1 MYLANNTLL
10 QGGKYKIVGHI
21 SSGGFGNTYEGVHT
35 MMDTRVAI
43 KEFFPKMFCNRDEN
57 TSHIT
62 VATQSNKE
70 LVDKLRKKFIE
81 EAKAI
86 FKMNHPNIVKVHDI
100 FEENDTAYYVM
111 DYIDGKSLGDIVK
124 QRGPLP
130 EAEAVGYIRQ
140 VADALKYVHSL
151 NRLHL
156 DIKPGNVM
164 VDATGHAM
172 LIDFGASK
180 HYDMESGENT
190 STLMG
195 VNTKG
200 YAPVEQST
208 QSFTKFSPA
217 TDIYALGAT
226 LYKLLTGITPPD
238 ANLLMAK
245 EETLAPLPS
254 CISKSTHNAVLKAM
268 TQIRAQRPQTI
279 DVFLGLLDSK
289 ITNSFDDEVTMCEE
303 TEKARQAEEKCHL
316 TEEEKLKEDESRRAA
331 EEEARRKAE
340 EEQKRK
346 AEEQKRNT
354 AKKSSSKNAW
364 LWIVI
369 GVIAVV
375 GIIFGVN
382 SNGNSS
388 DSGNSKQSG
397 VTVQSGNN
405 TLSQQIFSKTYT
417 ANGVSFDMMMVKAGT
432 FTMSATSEMKDPDS
446 NEKPT
451 HQVTLTNDY
460 YIGKTE
466 VTQALWKAVMGNNP
480 SNFKGDNLPVE
491 KVSWDDCQNFISKL
505 NSLTG
510 QNFRLPTEAE
520 WEFAAR
526 GGNNS
531 NHYQYS
537 GSNELGDVAWY
548 DGNSGDKTHVVA
560 TKQPNE
566 LGLYDMSGNVLEW
579 CSDWF
584 GNYSTSSLTN
594 PTGLNSGSYRVIRG
608 GSRGCSAGRCRSSY
622 RDYGAPGYG
631 FGDLGLR
638 LVLVP

>member
-1 MYLANNTLL
+1 M
-10 QGGKYKIVGHI
+10 
-21 SSGGFGNTYEGVHT
+21 
-35 MMDTRVAI
+35 
-43 KEFFPKMFCNRDEN
+43 
-57 TSHIT
+57 
-62 VATQSNKE
+62 
-70 LVDKLRKKFIE
+70 
-81 EAKAI
+81 
-86 FKMNHPNIVKVHDI
+86 
-100 FEENDTAYYVM
+100 
-111 DYIDGKSLGDIVK
+111 
-124 QRGPLP
+124 
-130 EAEAVGYIRQ
+130 
-140 VADALKYVHSL
+140 
-151 NRLHL
+151 
-156 DIKPGNVM
+156 
-164 VDATGHAM
+164 
-172 LIDFGASK
+172 
-180 HYDMESGENT
+180 
-190 STLMG
+190 
-195 VNTKG
+195 
-200 YAPVEQST
+200 
-208 QSFTKFSPA
+208 
-217 TDIYALGAT
+217 
-226 LYKLLTGITPPD
+226 YKLLTGITPPD

-268 TQIRAQRPQTI
+268 TQIRADRPQTI

-289 ITNSFDDEVTMCEE
+289 ITNSFDDEVTVCEE
-303 TEKARQAEEKCHL
+303 TEKARQAEEKRRL
-316 TEEEKLKEDESRRAA
+316 AEEQKLKEDEARRAA

-346 AEEQKRNT
+346 AEEQKSNT
-354 AKKSSSKNAW
+354 AKKSSSKNAG

-375 GIIFGVN
+375 GIIIGVN

-397 VTVQSGNN
+397 GVIQSGNN
-405 TLSQQIFSKTYT
+405 TLSQHIFSKTYT
-417 ANGVSFDMMMVKAGT
+417 ANGVSFDMMMVKAGI
-432 FTMSATSEMKDPDS
+432 FTMGATSEMKDPYPG
-446 NEKPT
+446 EKPT

-480 SNFKGDNLPVE
+480 SYFKGDNLPVE
-491 KVSWDDCQNFISKL
+491 CVSWDDCQEFISKL

-548 DGNSGDKTHVVA
+548 DGNSGDNTHAVA

-579 CSDWF
+579 CSDWD
-584 GNYSTSSLTN
+584 GDYSSSSQTN
-594 PTGLNSGSYRVIRG
+594 PTGPNSGSYRVSRG
-608 GSRGCSAGRCRSSY
+608 GSRRSLARRCRSSD
-622 RDYGAPGYG
+622 RLSFTPDSS
-631 FGDLGLR
+631 DDRLGLR

>member
-1 MYLANNTLL
+1 MYLADNTLL

-43 KEFFPKMFCNRDEN
+43 KEFFPKMFCNGDEN

-62 VATQSNKE
+62 VATQSNRE
-70 LVDKLRKKFIE
+70 LVEKLRKKFIE

-100 FEENDTAYYVM
+100 FEENGTAYYVM

-124 QRGPLP
+124 QRGALP
-130 EAEAVGYIRQ
+130 EADAVGYIRQ

-164 VDATGHAM
+164 VDANGHAM

-245 EETLAPLPS
+245 EETLTPLS
-254 CISKSTHNAVLKAM
+254 GSISLSTRNAVLKAM
-268 TQIRAQRPQTI
+268 TLIRADRPQTV
-279 DVFLGLLDSK
+279 DAFLALLDSK
-289 ITNSFDDEVTMCEE
+289 IADSTDEEATVCEE
-303 TEKARQAEEKCHL
+303 EEKARQAEEARHQAEEQKRK
-316 TEEEKLKEDESRRAA
+316 EEEARRAA

-340 EEQKRK
+340 EERKRMEEEENARK
-346 AEEQKRNT
+346 AAQK
-354 AKKSSSKNAW
+354 AGSKNVW
-364 LWIVI
+364 LWGVI

-375 GIIFGVN
+375 GVIIGVN
-382 SNGNSS
+382 S
-388 DSGNSKQSG
+388 
-397 VTVQSGNN
+397 
-405 TLSQQIFSKTYT
+405 SQQISSKTYT
-417 ANGVSFDMMMVKAGT
+417 ANGVSFDMMMVEAGT
-432 FTMSATSEMKDPDS
+432 FTMGATSEMKDPYDD
-446 NEKPT
+446 EKPT
-451 HQVTLTNDY
+451 HKVTITNDY
-460 YIGKTE
+460 YLGKTE

-491 KVSWDDCQNFISKL
+491 NVSWNDCQKFISKL
-505 NSLTG
+505 NSMTG

-537 GSNELGDVAWY
+537 GSNKLGDVAWY
-548 DGNSGDKTHVVA
+548 DGNSGSKTHAVA
-560 TKQPNE
+560 TKLPNE
-566 LGLYDMSGNVLEW
+566 LGLYDMSGNVCEW
-579 CSDWF
+579 CSDWYD
-584 GNYSTSSLTN
+584 NYSSSSQTN
-594 PTGLNSGSYRVIRG
+594 PIGPSSGSNRVARG
-608 GSRGCSAGRCRSSY
+608 GSWYLDAEDCRSSI
-622 RDYGAPGYG
+622 RDSSSPVLSVYA
-631 FGDLGLR
+631 LGLR

>member
-1 MYLANNTLL
+1 MQTLLQNSLL
-10 QGGKYKIVGHI
+10 QGGKYKIVRHI

-43 KEFFPKMFCNRDEN
+43 KEFFPKVFCNRDEN
-57 TSHIT
+57 TSHIK
-62 VATQSNKE
+62 VATQSNRD
-70 LVDKLRKKFIE
+70 LVEKLRKKFIE

-86 FKMNHPNIVKVHDI
+86 FKMNHSNIVKVYDI
-100 FEENDTAYYVM
+100 FEENGTAYYVM
-111 DYIDGKSLGDIVK
+111 DYIDGNSLADMVN
-124 QRGPLP
+124 QRGALP
-130 EAEAVGYIRQ
+130 EVEAVDYIRQ

-164 VDATGHAM
+164 VDAKGHAV

-245 EETLAPLPS
+245 EETLEPLPRS
-254 CISKSTHNAVLKAM
+254 NSMSTRNAVLKAM
-268 TQIRAQRPQTI
+268 TQIRAERPQTV
-279 DVFLGLLDSK
+279 DAFLALLDSR
-289 ITNSFDDEVTMCEE
+289 IAYSIDDEETICDVEE
-303 TEKARQAEEKCHL
+303 QAYKA
-316 TEEEKLKEDESRRAA
+316 
-331 EEEARRKAE
+331 EEARRQAVEVRKIKKAE
-340 EEQKRK
+340 EKT
-346 AEEQKRNT
+346 RNI
-354 AKKSSSKNAW
+354 AKKSGSKKAW
-364 LWIVI
+364 IWSLV

-375 GIIFGVN
+375 GIIIGVN
-382 SNGNSS
+382 SNGDIS
-388 DSGNSKQSG
+388 DSISSKQSG
-397 VTVQSGNN
+397 GAIQSGTNASYSDGVLN
-405 TLSQQIFSKTYT
+405 IDSVTYE
-417 ANGVSFDMMMVKAGT
+417 MVKVQAGT
-432 FTMSATSEMKDPDS
+432 FTMGATPEMKDPGDG
-446 NEKPT
+446 EKPT

-466 VTQALWKAVMGNNP
+466 VPQALWKAVMGNNP
-480 SNFKGDNLPVE
+480 SDFKGDNLPVE
-491 KVSWDDCQNFISKL
+491 SVSWNDCQKFISKL

-510 QNFRLPTEAE
+510 QDFRLPTEAE

-537 GSNELGDVAWY
+537 GSNKLDDVAWY
-548 DGNSGDKTHVVA
+548 DGNSGDKTHAVA

-566 LGLYDMSGNVLEW
+566 LGIYDMSGNVWEW
-579 CSDWF
+579 CFDWY
-584 GNYSTSSLTN
+584 GNYSGSTQTN
-594 PTGLNSGSYRVIRG
+594 PSGPNSGSNRVNRG
-608 GSRGCSAGRCRSSY
+608 GGWSYDAGGCRSSLRY
-622 RDYGAPGYG
+622 YNTPEFSRDC
-631 FGDLGLR
+631 LGLR